1 MESCALRFLY
11 KTKPGRVVL
20 KLLISPPVSKIAG
33 AFLDSKLSKSLI
45 PKFIKSYKIKTE
57 GVIEPENGFQSFNE
71 FFCRKRV
78 QDKICVKEGELIS
91 PCDAFLTSIKIKNTT
106 VLDVKHTKF
115 TIGQLLHDESLAR
128 EYKDGYAL
136 IFRLT
141 PSHYHRY
148 CFAADGIITKNRRIN
163 GVLHCVRPIATATV
177 PVFAQNSR
185 EYQLIKTSSFG
196 NVVQMEVGAMLVG
209 RIVNDKKY
217 SCGSRVKAGHEKG
230 YFEYGGSTIILL
242 VKKNVIK
249 LAKEYNETIVAQGE
263 VIANIFS

>member
-1 MESCALRFLY
+1 MESKALRFLY

-20 KLLISPPVSKIAG
+20 KVLISPPVSKIAG
-33 AFLDSKLSKSLI
+33 AFLDSKLSKPLI
-45 PKFIKSYKIKTE
+45 PKFIKSCNIKTE
-57 GVIEPENGFQSFNE
+57 GVIEPENGFQCFNE

-78 QDKICVKEGELIS
+78 QDRICVKAGELIS
-91 PCDAFLTSIKIKNTT
+91 PCDAFLTAVKIKNTT

-115 TIGQLLHDESLAR
+115 TIGQLLKDEELAK

-148 CFAADGIITKNRRIN
+148 CFAADGIITKKRRIN

-185 EYQLIKTSSFG
+185 EYQVVKTSSFG

-209 RIVNDKKY
+209 RIANDKKY
-217 SCGSRVKAGHEKG
+217 SCGSKVKAGAEKG

-242 VKKNVIK
+242 VKKDMIK
-249 LAKEYNETIVAQGE
+249 LSGQYNETSVVQGQ
-263 VIANIFS
+263 VIANN